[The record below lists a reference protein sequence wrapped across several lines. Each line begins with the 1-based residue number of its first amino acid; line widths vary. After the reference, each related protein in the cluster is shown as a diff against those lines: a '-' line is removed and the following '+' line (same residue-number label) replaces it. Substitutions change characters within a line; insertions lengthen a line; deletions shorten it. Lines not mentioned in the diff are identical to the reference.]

1 MSVFQEYK
9 KNRNDAKRNDLLQRR
24 VLRDDVA
31 EYLVS
36 SILRGDLVPGDKVVE
51 SKLAKELSI
60 SQGAVREAIR
70 DLTAQGF
77 LETESYKGTRI
88 RTLTKKQ
95 LDDYYDVR
103 TEIESLAVQWSI
115 IKHKSK
121 YLDLDY
127 LKHCVEGME
136 YCVQKNDPKRMRE
149 YDMSFHFAIVQS
161 AHSESLLKAWHS
173 LGNYY
178 WTYIAIYYE
187 NLASFLPA
195 QIEKHQLMYEAIASS
210 NIESYKKCVRGHY
223 FNTEN
228 LYPVEEEV

>member
-1 MSVFQEYK
+1 MTVLRKENTEEKYLD
-9 KNRNDAKRNDLLQRR
+9 RGELLKRR

-36 SILRGDLVPGDKVVE
+36 AILRGDLAPGDKVVE

-70 DLTAQGF
+70 DLAAQGF

-88 RTLTKKQ
+88 RTLTKEQ

-103 TEIESLAVQWSI
+103 TEIEAIAVQWSI

-121 YLDLDY
+121 YLDIEY
-127 LKHCVEGME
+127 LKHCLDSMNR
-136 YCVQKNDPKRMRE
+136 CVQENNPRCMRE
-149 YDMSFHFAIVQS
+149 YDMSFHLAIVQS
-161 AHSESLLKAWHS
+161 AHSESLLRAWNS

-178 WTYIAIYYE
+178 WTYIAIYYD
-187 NLASFLPA
+187 NLSSFLPE
-195 QIEKHQLMYEAIASS
+195 QIDKHRAMYEAIASS
-210 NIESYKKCVRGHY
+210 DVDSYRKCVRGHY
-223 FNTEN
+223 FDTEI
-228 LYPVEEEV
+228 LYPK

>member
-1 MSVFQEYK
+1 MSVLWK
-9 KNRNDAKRNDLLQRR
+9 KNTEEKYLDRGELLKRR

-36 SILRGDLVPGDKVVE
+36 AILRGDLTPGDKVVE

-70 DLTAQGF
+70 DLAAQGF

-88 RTLTKKQ
+88 RTLTKEQ

-103 TEIESLAVQWSI
+103 TEIEAIAVQWSI

-121 YLDLDY
+121 YLDIEY
-127 LKHCVEGME
+127 LK
-136 YCVQKNDPKRMRE
+136 YCVDNMNRCVQESNPRCMRE
-149 YDMSFHFAIVQS
+149 YDMSFHLAIVQG
-161 AHSESLLKAWHS
+161 ACSESLLRAWNS

-178 WTYIAIYYE
+178 WTYIAIYYD
-187 NLASFLPA
+187 NLSSFLPE
-195 QIEKHQLMYEAIASS
+195 QIDKHRTMYEAIASS
-210 NIESYKKCVRGHY
+210 DVDSYRKCVRGHY
-223 FNTEN
+223 FDTEI
-228 LYPVEEEV
+228 LYPK